1 MKKKL
6 TCHCGS
12 FEAEV
17 EVPENGIE
25 KIIEL
30 DLDSADLNHL
40 TESAEGVS
48 KTNSLL
54 GL

>member
-1 MKKKL
+1 MMYFFFLLSPVFNQTK
-6 TCHCGS
+6 
-12 FEAEV
+12 
-17 EVPENGIE
+17 IE